1 MHLNIFRAFQDPR
14 AFNLQWTNKTL
25 TKYVLFDYVHLNDLL
40 LIFFLFRALMESRD
54 ELRFN
59 IDAIDVLIRAGM
71 VNISMYDMHLA
82 MSMDNG
88 ANFVS
93 MAYIKQF
100 LQNYLIDNRS
110 NSPITEHHLQATIDA
125 LNTIVHSGRPVPDG

>member
-1 MHLNIFRAFQDPR
+1 
-14 AFNLQWTNKTL
+14 
-25 TKYVLFDYVHLNDLL
+25 
-40 LIFFLFRALMESRD
+40 LIILRALIESRD

-88 ANFVS
+88 ANYVS
-93 MAYIKQF
+93 MAYVKQF

-125 LNTIVHSGRPVPDG
+125 LNSIVLSSRPVPDG

>member
-1 MHLNIFRAFQDPR
+1 MIPR
-14 AFNLQWTNKTL
+14 A
-25 TKYVLFDYVHLNDLL
+25 
-40 LIFFLFRALMESRD
+40 IMESRD

-88 ANFVS
+88 ANYVA

-125 LNTIVHSGRPVPDG
+125 LNSIVLSGRPVPDGLVF

>member
-1 MHLNIFRAFQDPR
+1 MIL
-14 AFNLQWTNKTL
+14 
-25 TKYVLFDYVHLNDLL
+25 
-40 LIFFLFRALMESRD
+40 RALMDSRD

-59 IDAIDVLIRAGM
+59 IDAIDILIRAGM

-88 ANFVS
+88 ANYVS
-93 MAYIKQF
+93 MAYVKQF

-125 LNTIVHSGRPVPDG
+125 LNAIILSGRPIPDG

>member
-1 MHLNIFRAFQDPR
+1 MIIL
-14 AFNLQWTNKTL
+14 
-25 TKYVLFDYVHLNDLL
+25 
-40 LIFFLFRALMESRD
+40 RALIESRD

-88 ANFVS
+88 ANYVS
-93 MAYIKQF
+93 MAYVKQF

-125 LNTIVHSGRPVPDG
+125 LNSIVLSSRPVPDG

>member
-1 MHLNIFRAFQDPR
+1 MC
-14 AFNLQWTNKTL
+14 
-25 TKYVLFDYVHLNDLL
+25 
-40 LIFFLFRALMESRD
+40 LIILRALIESRD

-88 ANFVS
+88 ANYVS

-125 LNTIVHSGRPVPDG
+125 LNSIVLSGRPVPDG

>member
-1 MHLNIFRAFQDPR
+1 MIIL
-14 AFNLQWTNKTL
+14 
-25 TKYVLFDYVHLNDLL
+25 
-40 LIFFLFRALMESRD
+40 RALIESRD

-88 ANFVS
+88 ANYVS

-125 LNTIVHSGRPVPDG
+125 LNSIVLSGCPVPDG